1 MSAHAM
7 ALALGRRAVY
17 LSHFTPSMMAP
28 ETLTSA
34 HSMGMASREA
44 GSLAKRLVRISTAI
58 RDSRGANYHLALLQ
72 LPKEERSLV
81 EGIVNSR
88 ADAKK
93 NSARTL

>member
-28 ETLTSA
+28 ETLASA
-34 HSMGMASREA
+34 HSKGM
-44 GSLAKRLVRISTAI
+44 
-58 RDSRGANYHLALLQ
+58 
-72 LPKEERSLV
+72 V